1 MVLEYLS
8 CSFCKQ
14 NILHCLQNNMQLM
27 FCFVTRLCWNFD
39 ILTFFLCIYVL
50 QGSLHVASIYAGK
63 ESIQLQGT
71 SIIAELKYLLN
82 LLTLCW
88 HFSKKPFPIF
98 LEATGYSQEDVLF
111 QEPKA
116 GVSDDQLLLLG
127 FGKFFS
133 SLIFN
138 AMNCHFLRRNVYVYL
153 YLYMYVC
160 LHVYTYVSIYF

>member
-1 MVLEYLS
+1 
-8 CSFCKQ
+8 
-14 NILHCLQNNMQLM
+14 MQLM
-27 FCFVTRLCWNFD
+27 LYFITRLCEHFY
-39 ILTFFLCIYVL
+39 ISTFFLCIYIL

-116 GVSDDQLLLLG
+116 GVSDDHLLLLE
-127 FGKFFS
+127 FGKLFFS
-133 SLIFN
+133 LLVN
-138 AMNCHFLRRNVYVYL
+138 AMNCHFLRMKYICIF
-153 YLYMYVC
+153 VC
-160 LHVYTYVSIYF
+160 LYVPLFACMYICVYICLRSNYF